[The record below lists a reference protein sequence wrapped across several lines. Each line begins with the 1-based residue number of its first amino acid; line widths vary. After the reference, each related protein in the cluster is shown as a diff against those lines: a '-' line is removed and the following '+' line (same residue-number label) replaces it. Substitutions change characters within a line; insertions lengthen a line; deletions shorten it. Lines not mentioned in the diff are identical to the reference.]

1 MSRKRK
7 EDDKVVIVGRC
18 TTDYYT
24 DTRKLDFLYHK
35 LENSKVTITES
46 E

>member
-7 EDDKVVIVGRC
+7 EDDKVVIVGRRAN
-18 TTDYYT
+18 DYYT
-24 DTRKLDFLYHK
+24 DTRKLDFLYRK
-35 LENSKVTITES
+35 LENLEVTITES

>member
-7 EDDKVVIVGRC
+7 EDDNIVIVGRC
-18 TTDYYT
+18 ANDYYT
-24 DTRKLDFLYHK
+24 DTRKLDFLYRK
-35 LENSKVTITES
+35 LETSKVAITEF

>member
-7 EDDKVVIVGRC
+7 EDDKVVIVGRRAN
-18 TTDYYT
+18 DYYT
-24 DTRKLDFLYHK
+24 DTRKLDFLYRK
-35 LENSKVTITES
+35 LENSKVAITEF